1 MSPLMDGHSRW
12 NILSDT
18 KLSAVLPEVFLP
30 APEIVPGFLQDEVEA
45 VFHNWNP
52 LIWQVIKARG
62 VFVGNIGEDA
72 PTLHPQSFATR
83 LTRLIKTFLIDR
95 IRQV

>member
-1 MSPLMDGHSRW
+1 MSPLMGGHSRW

-52 LIWQVIKARG
+52 LIWEAEISVKILRHCTHKALLL
-62 VFVGNIGEDA
+62 V
-72 PTLHPQSFATR
+72 
-83 LTRLIKTFLIDR
+83 
-95 IRQV
+95 